1 MKVLDLKIYRLK
13 ETLYYGKIKNITN
26 INLVNLLLMM
36 DSNVIT
42 KHLKI
47 SLPFFNTKIK
57 EYKMSF
63 LLNKEFFSLIKIK
76 KFPLL
81 IIKIKIYKNSWSLQS
96 ILVK

>member
-1 MKVLDLKIYRLK
+1 MKVLDSKIYRLK
-13 ETLYYGKIKNITN
+13 ETLYYGKIKNIKS
-26 INLVNLLLMM
+26 INLVNLLLTM

-57 EYKMSF
+57 QYKMSF
-63 LLNKEFFSLIKIK
+63 LLNKEFFLSIKIK
-76 KFPLL
+76 KLPLS
-81 IIKIKIYKNSWSLQS
+81 IIKIKICKNSWNLQL

>member
-1 MKVLDLKIYRLK
+1 
-13 ETLYYGKIKNITN
+13 
-26 INLVNLLLMM
+26 MM

-47 SLPFFNTKIK
+47 SLTFFNTKTK
-57 EYKMSF
+57 EYKMYF